1 MSDATGS
8 AGENKGNEEAT
19 TVSNVYSIFILKI
32 KNDSLKQAET
42 FLRNRNWVVGT
53 GVNLREA
60 LAYIIQKKPEFV
72 MIAADHPNK
81 KVKILPRLLA
91 QAFPVKLI
99 VFAEAQG
106 GHSISSLHEMGAEYT
121 LFPPVS
127 GPSIERIV
135 LKMKR
140 DEEKRAQEQKERA
153 ARGETD
159 AADGGVIRLKGES
172 GEPGENGSSF
182 EQARAALNQLISS
195 GGDDHGEDGALGGM
209 GGFAAGGTSSA
220 GHDPQ
225 NPGTFVNKGGP
236 SSAGQAGMAYMG
248 QLGEAYQS
256 PGAAAARGDLPAHLD
271 QAPRDGE
278 SFADWEERTRA
289 ALAGMMNQEGANND
303 SMSAGGGAGF
313 GPGGSAGG
321 GPGFG
326 GAGFSG
332 AGIAAGASDWS
343 GLGEKPEPPVPNFDG
358 PNADSRR
365 KQAPIMESEYVPKKK
380 KLEPRYKN
388 GPAWRGETDLESIII
403 KGTQA
408 ALDESVKVR
417 EDLEQYQ
424 EIEKASHCACIIVES
439 EKFSGYLV
447 AALGKN
453 RKVDKDFIEQVKKRL
468 FSFLKTHGEIV
479 KEEDSM
485 QVKLEEVAFEDWALE
500 QADFLR
506 KSIHDGDEIAMA
518 FFPTKDTTIKLEE
531 SASSKMLMM
540 DISELKEDTAVEF
553 DLYIYMPE
561 NNKYLLY
568 TPQGRPLYGTQRN
581 RLTDKGVTK
590 MHLRKESAGNV
601 KKYRAQNYLNE
612 KIQSFKAKKAP

>member
-1 MSDATGS
+1 MSDATGN
-8 AGENKGNEEAT
+8 AGQNKGNEETSA
-19 TVSNVYSIFILKI
+19 VSNVYSIFILKI
-32 KNDSLKQAET
+32 KSDSLKQAET

-53 GVNLREA
+53 GVGLREA

-99 VFAEAQG
+99 VFAEAQAG
-106 GHSISSLHEMGAEYT
+106 SSISSLHEMGAEYT

-140 DEEKRAQEQKERA
+140 DEEKRAQEQKERV

-159 AADGGVIRLKGES
+159 GAESGVIRLKGEN
-172 GEPGENGSSF
+172 GEASDNASSF

-195 GGDDHGEDGALGGM
+195 GGDDHHDESAGGIAGGM
-209 GGFAAGGTSSA
+209 SVPGY
-220 GHDPQ
+220 DPA
-225 NPGTFVNKGGP
+225 NPGTYVDKGGIG
-236 SSAGQAGMAYMG
+236 SGAGQPGMAYMG
-248 QLGEAYQS
+248 QLGDAYQS

-271 QAPRDGE
+271 QSPRDGE
-278 SFADWEERTRA
+278 AFADWEERTRA
-289 ALAGMMNQEGANND
+289 SLAAMMQQQGASND

-313 GPGGSAGG
+313 GPGGHAGG
-321 GPGFG
+321 GPGSQG
-326 GAGFSG
+326 HGSVGEGTTDGF
-332 AGIAAGASDWS
+332 SDWS
-343 GLGEKPEPPVPNFDG
+343 GVGAKPEPKIPNFDG
-358 PNADSRR
+358 AESRR

-380 KLEPRYKN
+380 KLEPRYKTGN
-388 GPAWRGETDLESIII
+388 SWKSENDLESIIV

-408 ALDESVKVR
+408 ALDETVKVR
-417 EDLEQYQ
+417 DDIDEYQ

-453 RKVDKDFIEQVKKRL
+453 RKVDKDFIDQVKKRL

-479 KEEDSM
+479 KDDDSM

-612 KIQSFKAKKAP
+612 KIQAFKAKKAQ